1 MVLYVEKTLKT
12 SIQKNLSKSHK
23 FVKKIS
29 VVDFFKVKP
38 FYAVHSNFTY
48 DLEACYPMKLYFET
62 LLDILISSLLF
73 LDRLRCSPLGHCNTF
88 HVDIVKQ
95 FIPNI
100 KFLECN
106 SADISLP

>member
-23 FVKKIS
+23 FVRKIS

-38 FYAVHSNFTY
+38 FYTVQF
-48 DLEACYPMKLYFET
+48 
-62 LLDILISSLLF
+62 LISFLLF